1 MARTV
6 NVAFDDFLRNY
17 VNLDPNDTAQARKS
31 RDWLVEEQIHSF
43 PEKDIYFPTLY
54 SEKDI
59 YFGSFARRTKKR
71 ELDDIDIMIV
81 LSGEGGYYHEYIDG
95 VIEIYVPDSA
105 YKLKRLCFDGT
116 NKLNSRKVINK
127 IIALLNKVPHYEK
140 ADINRNLEAATLKL
154 KSYYWNFDI
163 IPCFFTKPDFS
174 GRTYYLIPDGQGNW
188 KKTDPRID
196 RDRVTE
202 INQSH
207 DGNILNLIRLMKFW
221 NRRPTMSSMSSYLL
235 ENMILDYY
243 SNNLY
248 RKASSYVDLE
258 VPNLLQYIRDNIFNS
273 VNDPKGIQVNINNL
287 KLDER
292 SSIWARAHIDN
303 IKALDA
309 RQLESQN
316 NHQLSISKWREV
328 FGTNFPIYS

>member
-1 MARTV
+1 MAKTV
-6 NVAFDDFLRNY
+6 NAAFDDFLKNY
-17 VNLDPNDTAQARKS
+17 VNLDPNDTVQARKS

-43 PEKDIYFPTLY
+43 PEKDIYFPALY

-81 LSGEGGYYHEYIDG
+81 LSAEGAHYHEYIDSG
-95 VIEIYVPDSA
+95 IEIYVPDSA

-127 IIALLNKVPHYEK
+127 IIALMNKVPQYEK
-140 ADINRNLEAATLKL
+140 AEINRNLEAATLKL

-163 IPCFFTKPDFS
+163 VPCFFTKPDFS

-188 KKTDPRID
+188 QKTDPRID
-196 RDRVTE
+196 RDRATQV
-202 INQSH
+202 NQFH

-221 NRRPTMSSMSSYLL
+221 NKRPTMSSMSSYLL

-273 VNDPKGIQVNINNL
+273 VNDPKGIQGNINNL

-316 NHQLSISKWREV
+316 NHKLSISKWCEV